1 MKLKLLPLL
10 LVLALAALAGCAV
23 AAPTDTGAAEPAA
36 EAADEGVAGE
46 YVPTPRDETVIVNE
60 IGGNWDVWESY
71 NLLAPNA
78 AAPGIWQAAQE
89 HLFNINWATGDFVY
103 WLAESYEYND
113 DFTQLTIKTRPEAH
127 WNDGTAFTAHDV
139 KFSIEMVQSEIALQ
153 FGSTMQEWVASVEAS
168 DDHTVVIDLTKSNPR
183 FHMNF
188 ARAWGFPVQAKHV
201 WEGNDPLEFKNYP
214 PVFTGPYKL
223 YQEFPDQ
230 AMNIW
235 VKDEN
240 YWGMDGMG
248 VEVGPT
254 YYVTRLER
262 VPETEIADVKVNKI
276 DHPHALGDAT
286 LMQAAV
292 DANPAIQLAGWRD
305 PCPRAIWFN
314 NAKYPLSLPEVR
326 HAINAAVNRQKV
338 ADLLFGVPTVPARFP
353 WADWGVHDKYS
364 FEDIRAEFELDYDID
379 RGNAILDELGFM
391 PGNDGIRIDGE
402 GNPME
407 FQINVPGFANT
418 EYNIAFDL
426 SEELAKMGIKA
437 NVKRIEGQA
446 MWDSLD
452 NGNFDMSSHWFCGDW
467 AEGPLTFSDWK
478 HTNITPIGEK
488 TNTGNRWR
496 VNIPELTEVMN
507 QIEQMSPND
516 PAIEDLY
523 RQAVRLYFEHLPGLA
538 IVQTT
543 YVMPFNWHY
552 WDGWPTSDNVY
563 AVPFTWW
570 PEFKY
575 VMFSLEPT
583 GN

>member
-1 MKLKLLPLL
+1 MKLRLL
-10 LVLALAALAGCAV
+10 LLLLMLALAALAGCAV
-23 AAPTDTGAAEPAA
+23 APPPDTGAPEPVAE
-36 EAADEGVAGE
+36 ADEGVAGE
-46 YVPTPRDETVIVNE
+46 YVPTPRNETVIVNE

-89 HLFNINWATGDFVY
+89 HLFNINWATGEFVY
-103 WLAESYEYND
+103 WLAESYDYND

-127 WNDGTAFTAHDV
+127 WNDGTPFTAHDV
-139 KFSIEMVQSEIALQ
+139 KFTIEMVQSEIALRM
-153 FGSTMQEWVASVEAS
+153 GSTMQEWVSSVEAS
-168 DDHTVVIDLTKSNPR
+168 DDHTAVINLTKSNPR

-223 YQEFPDQ
+223 HQEFPDQ

-353 WADWGVHDKYS
+353 GPTGACTTSTPSRTSGPSSSLTTTSIGAMRFSTNWASCPATMAFALTAKATRWSSKS
-364 FEDIRAEFELDYDID
+364 MFRALPIPSTTSPSTCP
-379 RGNAILDELGFM
+379 RNW
-391 PGNDGIRIDGE
+391 PRWVSR
-402 GNPME
+402 P
-407 FQINVPGFANT
+407 
-418 EYNIAFDL
+418 
-426 SEELAKMGIKA
+426 
-437 NVKRIEGQA
+437 
-446 MWDSLD
+446 
-452 NGNFDMSSHWFCGDW
+452 MSSGSRVRPCG
-467 AEGPLTFSDWK
+467 
-478 HTNITPIGEK
+478 TPW
-488 TNTGNRWR
+488 TT
-496 VNIPELTEVMN
+496 
-507 QIEQMSPND
+507 
-516 PAIEDLY
+516 AIS
-523 RQAVRLYFEHLPGLA
+523 
-538 IVQTT
+538 T
-543 YVMPFNWHY
+543 
-552 WDGWPTSDNVY
+552 
-563 AVPFTWW
+563 
-570 PEFKY
+570 
-575 VMFSLEPT
+575 
-583 GN
+583 